1 VKNKRWQTGANLAV
15 CAVVSAALFAGC
27 STGGTAPSKAKPA
40 AAAKAEA
47 KKPSPPAKP
56 KLAMPQIEKTAVP
69 PPAIAPFDWRSDKVA
84 AVKRADVLADIEKKE
99 RRDEFDAMIQATEM
113 DGKQLAGFLAAT
125 QDRLARLAAWE
136 GSEKGKRRVE
146 LRTRLVPEAQE
157 GTDDAKLKKLAIELN
172 QLDAEYGAL
181 RVAVRGMVMG
191 VMTLEQQRAWA
202 ASALLGVASRSLRG
216 TQLDAD
222 QRKRALA
229 ICAGAVKDVIK
240 EDTVASDPY
249 LNCIARNQGDLVT
262 KTVQRIKSEVL
273 TKEQQA
279 ALAPAAK

>member
-1 VKNKRWQTGANLAV
+1 
-15 CAVVSAALFAGC
+15 LFAGC

-157 GTDDAKLKKLAIELN
+157 GTDDTKLKKLAIELN

-240 EDTVASDPY
+240 EDTVASDSY